1 MTYQQYRPN
10 SFSILPVAVKNL
22 LIINGI
28 LWLANTVFV
37 EQLGLSVNQLFGLY
51 FPLSEQ
57 FAPYQFVTH
66 LFLHGNFMH
75 LFSNM
80 LALWM
85 FGSVLENHWGPKRF
99 LTFYFVTGLGA
110 ALIHTGWSYIE
121 LQNTRSLFD
130 QYLNSP
136 GLYDFAKL
144 IQNDSLPL
152 TDAFRTEMNAFVA
165 EWGTMKSD
173 PQMLTRSLE
182 IATSLKNDVL
192 DYKMSVPT
200 VGASGAVFGVL
211 LAFGMMFPNTLI
223 YVFFAIPI
231 KAKYFVILY
240 GLFELYS
247 GVVNNPGDNVAHFA
261 HLGGML
267 FGFFLIKYWNK
278 RSRNYY

>member
-10 SFSILPVAVKNL
+10 SFNILPVAVKNL

-37 EQLGLSVNQLFGLY
+37 EQLGLSVNKLFGLY

-57 FAPYQFVTH
+57 FAPYQLVTH

-130 QYLNSP
+130 QYLNAP

-152 TDAFRTEMNAFVA
+152 SEMFRSEMNAFVA
-165 EWGTMKSD
+165 EWGTMKND
-173 PQMLTRSLE
+173 PQMLSRSLE

-278 RSRNYY
+278 SSRNYY